1 MKTLNPI
8 QSKIIYS
15 VIACFSVVSIFLFE
29 SCGRARK
36 HVVEKSEEII
46 RIDSTTDCLADT
58 AYTKKMI
65 ELRRSMDALLD
76 EVIGYAPKPM
86 QAYLPESP
94 LLNWA
99 CDALYE
105 ITNQSELAPVDFSVT
120 NVGGLRCD
128 WSAGNITVRSVY
140 ELMPFD
146 NKLVVLDM
154 RGIDVIDLCQQFVPW
169 GGQGVSK
176 QLKMTIYKGK
186 AIDIT
191 INGEPVKN
199 TKVYRVATS
208 NYLAGGNDHLKAF
221 KKAVKVESKGDNL
234 RDIFIKYIRQQT
246 AQGKLIEAKKDG
258 RIVVKLKD
266 N

>member
-1 MKTLNPI
+1 MKTPI
-8 QSKIIYS
+8 PNHLSFGYT
-15 VIACFSVVSIFLFE
+15 IFLFLIIASQICLV
-29 SCGRARK
+29 SCGKRRK
-36 HVVEKSEEII
+36 NVVHKSEEII
-46 RIDSTTDCLADT
+46 RIDSTTDCTADT
-58 AYTKKMI
+58 AYLKKVA
-65 ELRRSMDALLD
+65 ELRKSMDELLD

-99 CDALYE
+99 CDALYDIANE
-105 ITNQSELAPVDFSVT
+105 SNLAPVDFSVT

-128 WSAGNITVRSVY
+128 WSAGDITVRSVY

-176 QLKMTIYKGK
+176 QLRMTIYKGK

-221 KKAVKVESKGDNL
+221 KKAVKVESNGDNL
-234 RDIFIKYIRQQT
+234 RDVFIEYIRRQT
-246 AQGKLIEAKKDG
+246 AKGKPVAAQKDG

>member
-1 MKTLNPI
+1 MKTIFPI
-8 QSKIIYS
+8 HQTLSKTLLIILTT
-15 VIACFSVVSIFLFE
+15 ACVTTFS

-36 HVVEKSEEII
+36 HVVGKSEEII
-46 RIDSTTDCLADT
+46 RIDSTTDNTADT
-58 AYTKKMI
+58 AYLNKVV
-65 ELRRSMDALLD
+65 ELRKSMDKLLD

-99 CDALYE
+99 CDALYDIANE
-105 ITNQSELAPVDFSVT
+105 SNLAPVDFSVT

-128 WSAGNITVRSVY
+128 WSAGDITVRSVY

-176 QLKMTIYKGK
+176 QLRMTIYKGK

-221 KKAVKVESKGDNL
+221 KKAVKVESNGDNL
-234 RDIFIKYIRQQT
+234 RDVFIEYIRRQT
-246 AQGKLIEAKKDG
+246 AKGKPVAAQKDG